1 MRDPSA
7 EPATTYVGTDGVCP
21 SWDRQLDFM
30 LPILGSLGFTP
41 RWVKVSI
48 LAPRLRRASLRHLI
62 SEGEILFHSDRVAAW
77 TLARSG
83 LPNIRFKSFGLCA
96 NAADVLANMTTG
108 ATTPNHL
115 DTAFLRSFRRQ
126 VLLLHP

>member
-1 MRDPSA
+1 
-7 EPATTYVGTDGVCP
+7 
-21 SWDRQLDFM
+21 M
-30 LPILGSLGFTP
+30 LPILGSDGFTP

-77 TLARSG
+77 TLARCG
-83 LPNIRFKSFGLCA
+83 MPNIRFKSFGLCA
-96 NAADVLANMTTG
+96 NAADVPANMTTG
-108 ATTPNHL
+108 ATTTNHL
-115 DTAFLRSFRRQ
+115 DTAFLRSFRPQ